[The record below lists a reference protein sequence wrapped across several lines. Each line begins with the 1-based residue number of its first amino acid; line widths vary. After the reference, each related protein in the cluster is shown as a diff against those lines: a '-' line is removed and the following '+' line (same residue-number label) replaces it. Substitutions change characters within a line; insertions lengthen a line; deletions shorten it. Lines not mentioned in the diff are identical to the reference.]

1 MIGTG
6 GNLADQA
13 ANAMLRY
20 RAQQPLIDALLGEL
34 GIKGG
39 DINGYAA
46 AVGQEASV
54 VENPIASAAT

>member
-1 MIGTG
+1 
-6 GNLADQA
+6 
-13 ANAMLRY
+13 MLRY

-46 AVGQEASV
+46 ALTQQ
-54 VENPIASAAT
+54 ASASEEPVVSPAA